1 MHYNLQVNAKIKS
14 YLHPSNTMK
23 TPSSAHRKLP
33 ESVCTVSQL
42 SFAGNTRRS
51 SAFEPLMYLVSVGSV
66 LMEAK
71 HDGIANEI
79 VGARES

>member
-23 TPSSAHRKLP
+23 TPSSAHRKLA
-33 ESVCTVSQL
+33 ESVCTVSQEIRDDRQL
-42 SFAGNTRRS
+42 SS
-51 SAFEPLMYLVSVGSV
+51 PLMYLVSVGSV

>member
-1 MHYNLQVNAKIKS
+1 MEGAYIRRGFEEGNLRFKIDWTSLSSPEIGGKC
-14 YLHPSNTMK
+14 LH
-23 TPSSAHRKLP
+23 
-33 ESVCTVSQL
+33 

-51 SAFEPLMYLVSVGSV
+51 PAFEPLMYLVSVGSV

>member
-1 MHYNLQVNAKIKS
+1 MYALQFTSKRQDQIIPPSFEHSEDSILSSPEIGGKC
-14 YLHPSNTMK
+14 LH
-23 TPSSAHRKLP
+23 
-33 ESVCTVSQL
+33 

-51 SAFEPLMYLVSVGSV
+51 PAFEPLMYLVSVGSV